1 MWRNWYF
8 YQEHATKDYNYHNLY
23 DMIHKD
29 IVIVKG
35 DKDYNIKS
43 DYEDRLD
50 TMIDNVMK
58 GIYIETKKNMI
69 LGLSIEKLL

>member
-1 MWRNWYF
+1 
-8 YQEHATKDYNYHNLY
+8 
-23 DMIHKD
+23 MIHKG

-35 DKDYNIKS
+35 YKDYNIKS

-58 GIYIETKKNMI
+58 GIYIETKKKYDFRTFNRET
-69 LGLSIEKLL
+69 SIIMSAIIISNLITINQHVFME

>member
-1 MWRNWYF
+1 
-8 YQEHATKDYNYHNLY
+8 
-23 DMIHKD
+23 MIHKD

-58 GIYIETKKNMI
+58 GIYIETKKKMI